1 MTYMAIHPLAVV
13 DPTAEI
19 HPDAVIG
26 PFCVVSGPVRIAAGT
41 ELRNHVSVYGRTSL
55 GEGCLLFPGCV
66 VGSDPQDLKFRGEDS
81 ETIIGKGVRIHECAT
96 ISKGT
101 ASGGMKTVIGDE
113 TLVMAYAHVGHD
125 CIIDSNVVIANNAQ
139 IAGHVRVGRKATIG
153 GMVGVHHFATI
164 GELTYIGSM
173 SGVRV
178 DLPPFMI
185 AEGVPAEP
193 RSVNII
199 GCRRDGMS
207 EDAIRRLRDAFKI
220 IYFDREK
227 NGMPLLEALEKARDL
242 VGSEVDCPVG
252 RLVTWQR
259 EHLEQNIK
267 GRIQE
272 AHRAPAIGGSAKAT
286 TPQA

>member
-1 MTYMAIHPLAVV
+1 MAIHPLAVV
-13 DPTAEI
+13 DPTAEVHSEAI
-19 HPDAVIG
+19 IG
-26 PFCVVSGPVRIAAGT
+26 PFCVVSGPVRIAAGA
-41 ELRNHVSVYGRTSL
+41 ELRNHVSVYGRTSI
-55 GEGCLLFPGCV
+55 GAGSILFPGCV

-81 ETIIGKGVRIHECAT
+81 ETIIGAGVRIHECAT
-96 ISKGT
+96 VSKGT
-101 ASGGMKTVIGDE
+101 ASGGMKTVIGDQ

-125 CIIDSNVVIANNAQ
+125 CIIDNNVVIANNAQ

-193 RSVNII
+193 RNINVV

-207 EDAIRRLRDAFKI
+207 EDTIRRLRDAYKI

-227 NGMPLLEALEKARDL
+227 NGMPLQEALDKARDL
-242 VGSEVDCPVG
+242 IGSEPTCPVA
-252 RLVTWQR
+252 RLITWQR

-267 GRIQE
+267 GRVQE
-272 AHRAPAIGGSAKAT
+272 AHRAPAVGGSSKAQV
-286 TPQA
+286 PPA